1 MKSYTLEVS
10 KNVQWIGVLDKGLVT
25 FDVIMETLYGSTY
38 NSYLVE
44 KQVIVETVKESF
56 YPIFL
61 ENIKKHTKLENI
73 KYVVV
78 NHTEPDHSG
87 SLKNLIEDI
96 PEIIVVGSMSA
107 IRYLKDLLG
116 FEFKHLVVKDG
127 DTLNIGEG
135 ELKFISA
142 PNLHWPDSMY
152 TWYEK
157 DGILFTCDSF
167 GSHFCNELMFDDL
180 VGNFDDAF
188 KYYFDVILKP
198 FSKFMLKAIE
208 KIENL
213 PIKSICTGHGPVLRS
228 NWKKYVEL
236 SKKYSNEALTTLN
249 TKKVLVTYVSAYHNT
264 QILAN
269 WISEGIKRADSEIE
283 VSIIDLEHIK
293 NSELTKEIETS
304 NAYLIGSPTIN
315 QNTLPQIYNF
325 FSLINPIVDRGKL
338 AGSFGSYGWS
348 GESAQ
353 IIKSNLQ
360 NLKLEFFGEGIFIKF
375 SPHQEEYKK
384 CIEYGFNFA
393 NRLLNK

>member
-1 MKSYTLEVS
+1 
-10 KNVQWIGVLDKGLVT
+10 
-25 FDVIMETLYGSTY
+25 
-38 NSYLVE
+38 
-44 KQVIVETVKESF
+44 
-56 YPIFL
+56 
-61 ENIKKHTKLENI
+61 
-73 KYVVV
+73 
-78 NHTEPDHSG
+78 
-87 SLKNLIEDI
+87 
-96 PEIIVVGSMSA
+96 MSA

-116 FEFKHLVVKDG
+116 FEFKHIVVKDG
-127 DTLNIGEG
+127 DTLAIGES

-152 TWYEK
+152 TWFEK

-213 PIKSICTGHGPVLRS
+213 PIKAICTGHGPILRN

-249 TKKVLVTYVSAYHNT
+249 TKKVLITYVSAYHNT

-293 NSELTKEIETS
+293 NSELSKEIETS